1 MDPDIR
7 KSDIVLSTCGRDKGR
22 MMIVL
27 DADDEYL
34 LLADGRLRRMES
46 PKRKKRKHVK
56 LVAQS
61 DSDAAKSLR
70 EGAKLSNSDIRRA
83 ISETENPIIA
93 E

>member
-1 MDPDIR
+1 MDPDIQ
-7 KSDIVLSTCGRDKGR
+7 KSDIVLSNSGRDKGR

-61 DSDAAKSLR
+61 ESDAAKSLR
-70 EGAKLSNSDIRRA
+70 SGAKLSNSDIRRA